1 MAESVPRRARDSHP
15 GAPFTSVCSHLR
27 ADLRVLAQSL
37 LIALQPLTGLEVQDF
52 ERLTDGTLVYT
63 MGLNINLQSMT
74 IEEVL
79 AVRKKQCRELA
90 AVVGRSLERECDEAS
105 AQEEAQRLA
114 GLLHGAREGAQR
126 LAGLLHGAQEEA
138 RKIEARD
145 GAWFNENSNFVACVH
160 ALVPSPPPSRLQP
173 LPLLPPCA
181 WLVSSML
188 TVICI

>member
-1 MAESVPRRARDSHP
+1 
-15 GAPFTSVCSHLR
+15 
-27 ADLRVLAQSL
+27 
-37 LIALQPLTGLEVQDF
+37 LEVQDF

-90 AVVGRSLERECDEAS
+90 AVVGRSLERERDEAS
-105 AQEEAQRLA
+105 AQEGAQRLA

-126 LAGLLHGAQEEA
+126 LAGLLHGAREEA
-138 RKIEARD
+138 RAIEARD

-160 ALVPSPPPSRLQP
+160 TLVPSPPFLQAAAAPSSAAVRVASYPACAPESESDFLPRGDRQRLCKP
-173 LPLLPPCA
+173 RRCSRRRCA
-181 WLVSSML
+181 RCRTRSSASAS
-188 TVICI
+188 T